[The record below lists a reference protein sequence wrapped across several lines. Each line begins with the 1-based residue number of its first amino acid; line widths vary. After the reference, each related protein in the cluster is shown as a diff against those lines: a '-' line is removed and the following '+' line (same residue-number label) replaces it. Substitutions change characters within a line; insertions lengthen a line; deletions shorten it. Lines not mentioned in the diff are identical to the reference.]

1 MHKAP
6 IRIKNAQPFTSKGCR
21 YGSGFKNLYLEL
33 GSGIIIHKLENNQK
47 LKQNSISTNYY

>member
-1 MHKAP
+1 MHKTQ
-6 IRIKNAQPFTSKGCR
+6 IRIKNAQPFTSKGCG
-21 YGSGFKNLYLEL
+21 YGSGFQNLYLEL